1 MDVTIL
7 PGITLIVGFV
17 VLLIGMVLVHRER
30 ARGHTTRRNTSVTAI
45 TFYAIAGICFGAALV
60 LLLLA

>member
-1 MDVTIL
+1 MDLTIL

-17 VLLIGMVLVHRER
+17 VLLIGLVLVHRDR
-30 ARGHTTRRNTSVTAI
+30 ARGHVARRNIGVTAI
-45 TFYAIAGICFGAALV
+45 TLYAVAGICFGTALV